1 MLVLIVKNTCRYVH
15 ATLMKLLVVLLIL
28 AEQNV
33 EQPTIVLLLVLM
45 LHHHNHVV
53 LPVSKTRS
61 ERSSAQLSA
70 LSRLIHCSHH
80 CNKYTSCSLNPERR
94 VLLLLRARL
103 SQIEVIPCN
112 MINMFSSAGRT
123 PKDVSGRA
131 GLCIDLRKPGGPIV
145 VKWSSESW

>member
-70 LSRLIHCSHH
+70 SSRSNQCSRH
-80 CNKYTSCSLNPERR
+80 CNKYTSSCSLNPEQR
-94 VLLLLRARL
+94 VSLSLRARL
-103 SQIEVIPCN
+103 SKVEVVPRD
-112 MINMFSSAGRT
+112 MIDSCHLLAGHRRMSLDEQART
-123 PKDVSGRA
+123 STRA
-131 GLCIDLRKPGGPIV
+131 SLGARV
-145 VKWSSESW
+145 W

>member
-1 MLVLIVKNTCRYVH
+1 MMIVKNTCRYVH

-70 LSRLIHCSHH
+70 LSRLIQCSHH

-94 VLLLLRARL
+94 VSLSLRARL
-103 SQIEVIPCN
+103 SKVEVVPRD
-112 MINMFSSAGRT
+112 MIDVLSSAGRT

-131 GLCIDLRKPGGPIV
+131 GSYIDSCKPGGPSAV
-145 VKWSSESW
+145 AWSSESW